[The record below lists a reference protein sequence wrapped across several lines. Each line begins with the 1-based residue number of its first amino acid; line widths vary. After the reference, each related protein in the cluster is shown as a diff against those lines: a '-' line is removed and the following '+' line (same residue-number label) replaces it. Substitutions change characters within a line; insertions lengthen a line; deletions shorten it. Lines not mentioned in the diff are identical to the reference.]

1 MPRRGGR
8 GGGSRHEMMANKA
21 ALVRIFDPVVL
32 GNWFLLPL
40 ISITWAHSHTHVAN
54 AALILVFIQILPIC
68 CIFRELCFRLHN
80 TACVQF
86 RFGVA
91 DPEGRER
98 DEREGVL
105 RAGSAFGWKGAE
117 PAGTCVWSLFNPTPL
132 PPFVHLLPLRTR

>member
-1 MPRRGGR
+1 
-8 GGGSRHEMMANKA
+8 MMSNKA
-21 ALVRIFDPVVL
+21 ALGRIFEPGVL
-32 GNWFLLPL
+32 GNWVLLSL
-40 ISITWAHSHTHVAN
+40 ISIACAYSHTHVAN

-68 CIFRELCFRLHN
+68 CFCRELCFRLHN
-80 TACVQF
+80 TSCVQF